1 MITQRST
8 YQAENWTSNT
18 KKPHQ
23 VIPQSYFRYEPIS
36 PSYDPN
42 EFVKNYNKKSH
53 QKFRQLPPAK
63 KRPYRWIFEFF
74 LRDDVECSQISALVK
89 IKTKNSM
96 KFWSKNS
103 PQSRKN
109 QWFSMKFI
117 KNLARPLLLDFAGA
131 LKKTFF
137 VKEKYKAFF
146 MISREAKKQMIF
158 LCWDDIVLDRPPI
171 DVYITYSVY
180 WGTIG

>member
-53 QKFRQLPPAK
+53 QKFRQLRPAK
-63 KRPYRWIFEFF
+63 KRPYQWIFEFF
-74 LRDDVECSQISALVK
+74 LRDWLELDEILP
-89 IKTKNSM
+89 IIETKTKNSKKICEK
-96 KFWSKNS
+96 KFVSKS
-103 PQSRKN
+103 PFQGLEPLPQILNKLGRNKKLNPS
-109 QWFSMKFI
+109 
-117 KNLARPLLLDFAGA
+117 LANRGMGRCQT
-131 LKKTFF
+131 LKKWSNFKVLKAVKPHLACNGLRFF
-137 VKEKYKAFF
+137 
-146 MISREAKKQMIF
+146 
-158 LCWDDIVLDRPPI
+158 
-171 DVYITYSVY
+171 
-180 WGTIG
+180 